1 MMIWK
6 NKALHF
12 NITKTWPGVFVFK
25 LNVSDTYKNILAK
38 CNKKSKEDAT
48 M

>member
-1 MMIWK
+1 MVNDETEK
-6 NKALHF
+6 QGS
-12 NITKTWPGVFVFK
+12 TFK